1 MGFPKDFLWGG
12 ATAANQY
19 EGGYLSGGKGL
30 ATADVITGGDMNTP
44 RKITIKLADGTKTTV
59 NRNGGE
65 VPAGAKAYVD
75 ENIYNNSPLKY
86 LNGMSRNHPY
96 IDLYNQR
103 HIILCCG
110 QGAWEDEMVKST
122 GLMKQTFDRLG
133 VNAWCDFWGSD
144 VNHDWPWWR
153 KQLPYFLGHI
163 L

>member
-1 MGFPKDFLWGG
+1 ML
-12 ATAANQY
+12 
-19 EGGYLSGGKGL
+19 
-30 ATADVITGGDMNTP
+30 
-44 RKITIKLADGTKTTV
+44 
-59 NRNGGE
+59 
-65 VPAGAKAYVD
+65 
-75 ENIYNNSPLKY
+75 IYN
-86 LNGMSRNHPY
+86 
-96 IDLYNQR
+96 NQR

-122 GLMKQTFDRLG
+122 GLMKWKSFDRLG